1 MIMATVTKRIGP
13 HRRLGLSSTPT
24 IQAAQAASLSAVKG
38 APVQI
43 TSGYINVCD
52 TASVSSSSQVKPH
65 ASGDLILGF
74 LQEDGAGSASNTS
87 KVGVIPAFNGMMF
100 KGQLMDS
107 SGAALVTLAQT
118 HLGTSV
124 GLGVLSG
131 DTHYAVDA
139 SPAASADCLTIVE
152 LIDPIG
158 TVGGQVGFIV
168 KALWREL
175 DVEI

>member
-1 MIMATVTKRIGP
+1 MATVTKRIEP

-52 TASVSSSSQVKPH
+52 TASVSSSSQVKPVG
-65 ASGDLILGF
+65 SGDYILGF
-74 LQEDGAGSASNTS
+74 LQEDGAGSASNVS
-87 KVGVIPAFNGMMF
+87 KVGVIPCIPGMLF

-107 SGAALVTLAQT
+107 STAGLVTIAQT
-118 HLGTSV
+118 HLGTKC
-124 GLGVLSG
+124 GLGVLSA
-131 DTHYAVDA
+131 DTHYAVDV

-152 LIDPIG
+152 LIDAIG
-158 TVGGQVGFIV
+158 TSGGQVGFMV
-168 KALWREL
+168 NANWRQFDAE
-175 DVEI
+175 E